1 MPKVFFST
9 PAVSVL
15 KILTG
20 PSDKPD
26 YSVPDFVYVLLLN
39 VKYFVSCVYAFIYG
53 KLYVVVPLHA
63 MVPPPPRFSD
73 IPAALTLMVT
83 SQQCIAR

>member
-63 MVPPPPRFSD
+63 MVPPPPLCVEMGFTWTFPRNQD
-73 IPAALTLMVT
+73 ATVK
-83 SQQCIAR
+83 

>member
-1 MPKVFFST
+1 MPKVFFFST

-20 PSDKPD
+20 PLDKPD

-39 VKYFVSCVYAFIYG
+39 GESFESNFRFFVRIVRIS
-53 KLYVVVPLHA
+53 
-63 MVPPPPRFSD
+63 
-73 IPAALTLMVT
+73 ALKV
-83 SQQCIAR
+83 SIAWGFLGFL

>member
-20 PSDKPD
+20 PSDKSD
-26 YSVPDFVYVLLLN
+26 YSVSDFVFVYVLLLN
-39 VKYFVSCVYAFIYG
+39 ENFFVFMKNDMWY
-53 KLYVVVPLHA
+53 
-63 MVPPPPRFSD
+63 
-73 IPAALTLMVT
+73 
-83 SQQCIAR
+83 

>member
-1 MPKVFFST
+1 MGRSFFMPKVFFST

-20 PSDKPD
+20 PSDKPE

-39 VKYFVSCVYAFIYG
+39 VKYFVSCVY
-53 KLYVVVPLHA
+53 
-63 MVPPPPRFSD
+63 
-73 IPAALTLMVT
+73 
-83 SQQCIAR
+83 